1 MFGRS
6 RQSLYERI
14 EEFIDSVHEED
25 RPRVRARLSRQ
36 LAQGYDETFRIRRPD
51 GSIAW
56 IRDRAFPIRAADGT
70 VTAIA
75 GLATDITPQRRLEE
89 QLAQSQK
96 LESIGRLAGGVAHDF
111 NNLLTVILAGV
122 ELALR

>member
-1 MFGRS
+1 M
-6 RQSLYERI
+6 
-14 EEFIDSVHEED
+14 
-25 RPRVRARLSRQ
+25 SRQ